1 MYQDFGYLAP
11 LLLSQMIPHLGSGTV
26 PIAEAITLTKSPEA
40 RQTIHLANL
49 MTMISTGTA
58 GSVGSGGKKN
68 GRKSI
73 GSGV

>member
-1 MYQDFGYLAP
+1 MY
-11 LLLSQMIPHLGSGTV
+11 LLLCQMIPHLGSGAV

-40 RQTIHLANL
+40 RQTIYLANL
-49 MTMISTGTA
+49 MTMMISSTGTA

-73 GSGV
+73 